1 MRVEKASFQQK
12 AEQYV
17 PRETKKESKI
27 QKIQA
32 KKLHKKLYGWV
43 ILFYNFRMKMNNKQD
58 KVLKSSLLKM
68 FLLLISF
75 KMMKKFKEEKERFKQ

>member
-1 MRVEKASFQQK
+1 LRRLHSN
-12 AEQYV
+12 
-17 PRETKKESKI
+17 
-27 QKIQA
+27 
-32 KKLHKKLYGWV
+32 KKLNNTFLVKLKRNPKFKK
-43 ILFYNFRMKMNNKQD
+43 FKQKNFKKNFMDGMKMNNKQD